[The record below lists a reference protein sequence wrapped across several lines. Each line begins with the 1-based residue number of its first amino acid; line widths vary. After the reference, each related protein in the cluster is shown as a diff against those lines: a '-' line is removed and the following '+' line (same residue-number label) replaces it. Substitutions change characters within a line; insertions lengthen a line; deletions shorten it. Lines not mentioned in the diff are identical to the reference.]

1 MEEAQMVVFA
11 RVDEVQAL
19 TWRSRSAAEVAK
31 VAVAK
36 SRILGRRVRGGV
48 DSITHTLLPAV

>member
-1 MEEAQMVVFA
+1 MLQIVVFA
-11 RVDEVQAL
+11 RMDGVQAL